1 MTSCLEI
8 SEIKSILDKIEVYPL
23 TSLRSEM
30 TLFVKQKTELRILNR
45 QKLQTVLTKTLG
57 NWKDLTVM
65 P

>member
-30 TLFVKQKTELRILNR
+30 TSFVKQKTELRILNR

>member
-8 SEIKSILDKIEVYPL
+8 TEIKSILDKIEVYPL

-30 TLFVKQKTELRILNR
+30 TSFVKQKTELRILNR